1 MTTSVFVFGIKIWT
15 LLRGTECHVKWLKA
29 PALIPFWRHFL
40 EGIIRIFVLDL
51 VPNLKMHSWSFSGPK
66 IILCQTYV
74 SVCLKLLLQSMPR
87 KYCQNIL
94 VWFCHLQICGK
105 EILKG
110 IYILFFWV
118 RVRVMVF
125 NATFNNISAISWWSV
140 LLSTRRKPLTCHKS
154 YCITYTNM
162 WDATWEKLSRII

>member
-110 IYILFFWV
+110 IYILFFGLGLGLWCL
-118 RVRVMVF
+118 M
-125 NATFNNISAISWWSV
+125 S
-140 LLSTRRKPLTCHKS
+140 LSTIFQLYRDGQFYWVPGENHWPVTSL
-154 YCITYTNM
+154 IV
-162 WDATWEKLSRII
+162 